1 MPPRARPAARRA
13 QLWLGTHP
21 SAPSQV
27 LSTDGAPL
35 GPLRAALGPALLGN
49 AVYHKFGGDLPF
61 LFKVL
66 AIDTA
71 LSIQAHPNKADAQR
85 LHAKNSQLYPDPN
98 HKPELAIALTPFE
111 GRPPRPGRPPPC
123 NGAACSRAEAA
134 RAAPASL
141 GSPCPPPP
149 PAAPQPWSA
158 SGR

>member
-1 MPPRARPAARRA
+1 MLICVPFARSVAHRV

-21 SAPSQV
+21 SGPSHV

-66 AIDTA
+66 AIEST
-71 LSIQAHPNKADAQR
+71 LSIQAHPNKTDAQR

-111 GRPPRPGRPPPC
+111 GRP
-123 NGAACSRAEAA
+123 S
-134 RAAPASL
+134 
-141 GSPCPPPP
+141 
-149 PAAPQPWSA
+149 
-158 SGR
+158 